1 MIYSMTGYGKAVKEL
16 PTKKITVEIKSLNSK
31 QLDLAMRVPSFYR
44 EKELDIR
51 SYLVGRI
58 GRGKVDFSMF
68 CETQQA
74 ERVARIDQNAV
85 RQYYQQ
91 LHEMTESVGIE
102 GATDYMRIIMS
113 LPDVVKV
120 EQPELDESE
129 WQQVMECVTE
139 ATDNFIAFRAQEGKA
154 LENDLRT
161 RIGLIEKYSLDVPQY
176 EKERIEK
183 IKGRIQKN
191 LDEIIAKDKVDQN
204 RLEQE
209 LIYYIEKL
217 DINEE
222 KVRLANHLKYFIETM
237 ETDPNAGKK
246 LGFIAQEMGREINTL
261 GSKANQAEM
270 QRLVVMM
277 KDELEKIK
285 EQVLNVL

>member
-1 MIYSMTGYGKAVKEL
+1 MTGYGKAVKEL
-16 PTKKITVEIKSLNSK
+16 PNKKITVEIKSLNSK

-44 EKELDIR
+44 EKELDVR
-51 SYLVGRI
+51 SYLAGRI
-58 GRGKVDFSMF
+58 GRGKVDFAMF

-74 ERVARIDQNAV
+74 ERVARIDQDAV

-91 LHEMTESVGIE
+91 LSAIKAANGME
-102 GATDYMRIIMS
+102 GDTDFMRIIMS

-120 EQPELDESE
+120 EQPELDEKE
-129 WQQVMECVTE
+129 WEQVMDCVRE
-139 ATDNFIAFRAQEGKA
+139 ATDNFISFRQQEGHA
-154 LENDLRT
+154 LAKDLLSHVD
-161 RIGLIEKYSLDVPQY
+161 LIENYSFEVPKY
-176 EKERIEK
+176 EKERVEK
-183 IKGRIQKN
+183 IKTRIQSN

-222 KVRLANHLKYFIETM
+222 KVRLANHIKYFRETID
-237 ETDPNAGKK
+237 TDADAGKK

-270 QRLVVMM
+270 QRLVVRM

>member
-1 MIYSMTGYGKAVKEL
+1 MTGYGKAVKEL
-16 PTKKITVEIKSLNSK
+16 PNKKITVEIKSLNSK

-44 EKELDIR
+44 EKELDVR
-51 SYLVGRI
+51 SYLAGRI
-58 GRGKVDFSMF
+58 GRGKVDFAMF

-74 ERVARIDQNAV
+74 ERVARIDQDAV

-91 LHEMTESVGIE
+91 LSAIKAANGME
-102 GATDYMRIIMS
+102 GETDFMRIIMS

-120 EQPELDESE
+120 EQPELDEKE
-129 WQQVMECVTE
+129 WEQVMDCVRE
-139 ATDNFIAFRAQEGKA
+139 ATDNFISFRQQEGLA
-154 LENDLRT
+154 LAKDLLSHVD
-161 RIGLIEKYSLDVPQY
+161 LIENYSFEVPKY
-176 EKERIEK
+176 EKERVEK
-183 IKGRIQKN
+183 IKTRIQSN

-222 KVRLANHLKYFIETM
+222 KVRLANHIKYFRETID
-237 ETDPNAGKK
+237 TDADAGKK

-270 QRLVVMM
+270 QRLVVRM
-277 KDELEKIK
+277 KDELEKVK

>member
-1 MIYSMTGYGKAVKEL
+1 MTGYGKAVKEL
-16 PTKKITVEIKSLNSK
+16 PNKKITVEIKSLNSK

-51 SYLVGRI
+51 SYLASRI
-58 GRGKVDFSMF
+58 GRGKVDFAMF

-74 ERVARIDQNAV
+74 ERVARIDQDAV
-85 RQYYQQ
+85 RQYYEQ
-91 LHEMTESVGIE
+91 LSAMQASIGI
-102 GATDYMRIIMS
+102 GGQTDYMRIIMS

-120 EQPELDESE
+120 EQPELDENE
-129 WQQVMECVTE
+129 WHEVMACVIE
-139 ATDNFIAFRAQEGKA
+139 ATNNFIAFREQEGKA
-154 LENDLRT
+154 LEKDLRT
-161 RIGLIEKYSLDVPQY
+161 RVGLIEKYSLEVPQY

-183 IKGRIQKN
+183 IKSRIQSN

-222 KVRLANHLKYFIETM
+222 KVRLANHLKYFIETI

>member
-1 MIYSMTGYGKAVKEL
+1 MTGYGKAVKEL

-139 ATDNFIAFRAQEGKA
+139 ATDNFIAFREQEGKA

-222 KVRLANHLKYFIETM
+222 KVRLANHMKYFIETM

>member
-1 MIYSMTGYGKAVKEL
+1 MIFSMTGYGKAVKEL

-31 QLDLAMRVPSFYR
+31 QLDLAMRMPSFYR
-44 EKELDIR
+44 EKELDVR
-51 SYLVGRI
+51 SYLAQRI
-58 GRGKVDFSMF
+58 GRGKVDFCLY
-68 CETQQA
+68 CESLHTDK
-74 ERVARIDQNAV
+74 VAKIDEEV
-85 RQYYQQ
+85 FGQYYKQ
-91 LHEMTESVGIE
+91 LVALKGNLGME
-102 GATDYMRIIMS
+102 GNTDFLRVIMC
-113 LPDVVKV
+113 LPDVVKN
-120 EQPELDESE
+120 EQPEFDEQE
-129 WQQVMECVTE
+129 WNEVMSCITE
-139 ATDNFIAFRAQEGKA
+139 ATDNFIQFRLQEGRSLDA
-154 LENDLRT
+154 DFRQ
-161 RIGLIEKYSLDVPQY
+161 RISLIKEYSLEVPKY

-183 IKGRIQKN
+183 IRTRIQTN

-222 KVRLANHLKYFIETM
+222 KVRLANHLKYFIETLDT
-237 ETDPNAGKK
+237 EENAGKK

>member
-1 MIYSMTGYGKAVKEL
+1 MTGYGKAVKEL
-16 PTKKITVEIKSLNSK
+16 PNKKITVEIKSLNSK

-44 EKELDIR
+44 EKELDVR
-51 SYLVGRI
+51 SYLAGRI
-58 GRGKVDFSMF
+58 CRGKVDFAMF

-74 ERVARIDQNAV
+74 ERVARIDQDAV

-91 LHEMTESVGIE
+91 LSAIKAANGME
-102 GATDYMRIIMS
+102 GETDFMRIIMS

-120 EQPELDESE
+120 EQPELDEKE
-129 WQQVMECVTE
+129 WEQVMDCVRE
-139 ATDNFIAFRAQEGKA
+139 ATDNFISFRQQEGQA
-154 LENDLRT
+154 LAKDLLSHVD
-161 RIGLIEKYSLDVPQY
+161 LIENYSFEVPKY
-176 EKERIEK
+176 EKERVEK
-183 IKGRIQKN
+183 IKTRIQSN

-222 KVRLANHLKYFIETM
+222 KVRLANHIKYFRETID
-237 ETDPNAGKK
+237 TDADAGKK

-270 QRLVVMM
+270 QRLVVRM

>member
-1 MIYSMTGYGKAVKEL
+1 MTGYGKAVKEL
-16 PTKKITVEIKSLNSK
+16 PNKKITIEIKSLNSK
-31 QLDLAMRVPSFYR
+31 QLDLAMRIPSFYR

-51 SYLVGRI
+51 SYLAGRI
-58 GRGKVDFSMF
+58 GRGKVDFSMY
-68 CETQQA
+68 CDTQQA
-74 ERVARIDQNAV
+74 ERVARIDPNAV
-85 RQYYQQ
+85 KQYYSQ
-91 LHEMTESVGIE
+91 LHDMTTAIGID

-120 EQPELDESE
+120 EQPELDETE
-129 WQQVMECVTE
+129 WQQVMECVVE
-139 ATDNFIAFRAQEGKA
+139 ATDNFIAFRKQEGDA
-154 LENDLRT
+154 LDEDLRA
-161 RIGLIEKYSLDVPQY
+161 RVGLIEKYSLEVPKY
-176 EKERIEK
+176 EKERIDK
-183 IKGRIQKN
+183 IKARIQSN
-191 LDEIIAKDKVDQN
+191 IDEIIAKDKVDQN

>member
-1 MIYSMTGYGKAVKEL
+1 MTGYGKAVKEL

-161 RIGLIEKYSLDVPQY
+161 RIGLIEKYSHDVPQY

>member
-1 MIYSMTGYGKAVKEL
+1 MTGYGKAVKEL
-16 PTKKITVEIKSLNSK
+16 PNKKITVEIKSLNSK

-44 EKELDIR
+44 EKELDVR
-51 SYLVGRI
+51 SYLAGRI
-58 GRGKVDFSMF
+58 GRGKVDFAMF

-74 ERVARIDQNAV
+74 ERVARIDQDAV

-91 LHEMTESVGIE
+91 LSAIKAANGME
-102 GATDYMRIIMS
+102 GETDFMRIIMS

-120 EQPELDESE
+120 EQPELDEKE
-129 WQQVMECVTE
+129 WEQVMDCVRE
-139 ATDNFIAFRAQEGKA
+139 ATDNFISFRQQEGLA
-154 LENDLRT
+154 LAKDLLSHVD
-161 RIGLIEKYSLDVPQY
+161 LIENYSFEVPKY
-176 EKERIEK
+176 EKERVEK
-183 IKGRIQKN
+183 IKTRIQSN

-222 KVRLANHLKYFIETM
+222 KVRLANHIKYFRETID
-237 ETDPNAGKK
+237 TDADAGKK

-270 QRLVVMM
+270 QRLVVRM

>member
-1 MIYSMTGYGKAVKEL
+1 MTGYGKAVAEL
-16 PTKKITVEIKSLNSK
+16 PNKKVTVEIKSLNSK

-44 EKELDIR
+44 EKELDVR
-51 SYLVGRI
+51 SYLAGRI
-58 GRGKVDFSMF
+58 GRGKVDFAMF

-74 ERVARIDQNAV
+74 ERVARIDQDAV

-91 LHEMTESVGIE
+91 LSAIKEQNGMPG
-102 GATDYMRIIMS
+102 GTDYMRIIMS

-120 EQPELDESE
+120 EQPELDEKE
-129 WQQVMECVTE
+129 WEQVMDCVRQ
-139 ATDNFIAFRAQEGKA
+139 ATDQFISFREQEGRA
-154 LENDLRT
+154 LSADLLSHVD
-161 RIGLIEKYSLDVPQY
+161 LIEKYSFEVPQY
-176 EKERIEK
+176 EKERVEK
-183 IKGRIQKN
+183 IKARIQSN
-191 LDEIIAKDKVDQN
+191 LDEIISKDRVDQN

-222 KVRLANHLKYFIETM
+222 KVRLANHIKYFRETVAN
-237 ETDPNAGKK
+237 DADAGKK

-270 QRLVVMM
+270 QRLVVKM

>member
-16 PTKKITVEIKSLNSK
+16 PNKKITVEIKSLNSK
-31 QLDLAMRVPSFYR
+31 QLDLAMRVPTFYR

-51 SYLVGRI
+51 SYLAGRI
-58 GRGKVDFSMF
+58 GRGKVDFAMF

-74 ERVARIDQNAV
+74 ERVARIDKDAV
-85 RQYYQQ
+85 QQYYTQ
-91 LHEMTESVGIE
+91 LHDMKESLGMD
-102 GATDYMRIIMS
+102 GSTDYMRIIMT

-120 EQPELDESE
+120 EQPELDEKE
-129 WQQVMECVTE
+129 WGEVMECVVE
-139 ATDNFIAFRAQEGKA
+139 ATDNFTAFREQEGRA
-154 LENDLRT
+154 LGKDLLT
-161 RIGLIEKYSLDVPQY
+161 RIGLIEKYSLEVPQY
-176 EKERIEK
+176 EKERVEK
-183 IKGRIQKN
+183 IKARIQNN

-222 KVRLANHLKYFIETM
+222 KVRLANHLKYFVETM
-237 ETDPNAGKK
+237 QTDPNAGKK

-270 QRLVVMM
+270 QRLVVKM

>member
-1 MIYSMTGYGKAVKEL
+1 MTGYGKAVKEL
-16 PTKKITVEIKSLNSK
+16 PNKKITVEIKSLNSK

-51 SYLVGRI
+51 SYLASRI
-58 GRGKVDFSMF
+58 GRGKVDFAMF

-74 ERVARIDQNAV
+74 ERVARIDQDAV
-85 RQYYQQ
+85 RQYYEQ
-91 LHEMTESVGIE
+91 LSTMQASIGI
-102 GATDYMRIIMS
+102 GGQTDYMRIIMS

-120 EQPELDESE
+120 EQPELDENE
-129 WQQVMECVTE
+129 WHEVMACVIE
-139 ATDNFIAFRAQEGKA
+139 ATDNFIAFREQEGKA
-154 LENDLRT
+154 LEKDLRT
-161 RIGLIEKYSLDVPQY
+161 RVGLIEKYSLEVPQY

-183 IKGRIQKN
+183 IKSRIQSN

-222 KVRLANHLKYFIETM
+222 KVRLANHLKYFIETI

>member
-1 MIYSMTGYGKAVKEL
+1 MTGYGKAVKEL
-16 PTKKITVEIKSLNSK
+16 PNKKITVEIKSLNSK

-51 SYLVGRI
+51 SYLASRI
-58 GRGKVDFSMF
+58 GRGKVDFAMF

-74 ERVARIDQNAV
+74 ERVARIDQDAV
-85 RQYYQQ
+85 RQYYEQ
-91 LHEMTESVGIE
+91 LSAMQASIGI
-102 GATDYMRIIMS
+102 GGQTDYMRIIMS

-120 EQPELDESE
+120 EQPELDENE
-129 WQQVMECVTE
+129 WHEVMACVIE
-139 ATDNFIAFRAQEGKA
+139 ATDNFIAFREQEGKA
-154 LENDLRT
+154 LEKDLRT
-161 RIGLIEKYSLDVPQY
+161 RVGLIEKYSLEVPQY

-183 IKGRIQKN
+183 IKSRIQSN

-222 KVRLANHLKYFIETM
+222 KVRLANHLKYFVETI

>member
-1 MIYSMTGYGKAVKEL
+1 MTGYGKAVKEL
-16 PTKKITVEIKSLNSK
+16 PNKKITVEIKSLNSK

-51 SYLVGRI
+51 SYLAGRI
-58 GRGKVDFSMF
+58 GRGKVDFAMF

-74 ERVARIDQNAV
+74 ERVARIDQDAV

-91 LHEMTESVGIE
+91 LSAIKAANGME
-102 GATDYMRIIMS
+102 GDTDFMRIIMS

-120 EQPELDESE
+120 EQPELDEKE
-129 WQQVMECVTE
+129 WEQVMDCVRE
-139 ATDNFIAFRAQEGKA
+139 ATDNFISFRQQEGQA
-154 LENDLRT
+154 LAKDLLSHVD
-161 RIGLIEKYSLDVPQY
+161 LIESYSFEVPKY
-176 EKERIEK
+176 EKERVEK
-183 IKGRIQKN
+183 IKTRIQSN

-222 KVRLANHLKYFIETM
+222 KVRLANHIKYFRETIET
-237 ETDPNAGKK
+237 DADAGKK

-270 QRLVVMM
+270 QRLVVRM

>member
-1 MIYSMTGYGKAVKEL
+1 MTGYGKAVKEL
-16 PTKKITVEIKSLNSK
+16 PNKKITVEIKSLNSK

-44 EKELDIR
+44 EKELDVR
-51 SYLVGRI
+51 SYLAGRI
-58 GRGKVDFSMF
+58 GRGKVDFAMF

-74 ERVARIDQNAV
+74 ERVARIDQDAV

-91 LHEMTESVGIE
+91 LSAIKAANGME
-102 GATDYMRIIMS
+102 GETDFMRIIMS

-120 EQPELDESE
+120 EQPELDERE
-129 WQQVMECVTE
+129 WEQVMDCVRE
-139 ATDNFIAFRAQEGKA
+139 ATDNFISFRQQEGLA
-154 LENDLRT
+154 LAKDLLSHVD
-161 RIGLIEKYSLDVPQY
+161 LIENYSFEVPKY
-176 EKERIEK
+176 EKERVEK
-183 IKGRIQKN
+183 IKTRIQSN

-222 KVRLANHLKYFIETM
+222 KVRLANHIKYFRETID
-237 ETDPNAGKK
+237 TDADAGKK

-270 QRLVVMM
+270 QRLVVRM

>member
-16 PTKKITVEIKSLNSK
+16 PNKKITVEIKSLNSK
-31 QLDLAMRVPSFYR
+31 QLDLAMRVPAFYR

-51 SYLVGRI
+51 SYLAGRI
-58 GRGKVDFSMF
+58 GRGKVDFAMF

-74 ERVARIDQNAV
+74 ERVARIDKDAV
-85 RQYYQQ
+85 QQYYTQ
-91 LHEMTESVGIE
+91 LHDMKESLGMD
-102 GATDYMRIIMS
+102 GSTDYMRIIMTM
-113 LPDVVKV
+113 PDVVKV
-120 EQPELDESE
+120 EQPELNEKE
-129 WQQVMECVTE
+129 WEQVMACVVE
-139 ATDNFIAFRAQEGKA
+139 ATDNFIAFREQEGQA
-154 LENDLRT
+154 LEKDLLT
-161 RIGLIEKYSLDVPQY
+161 RIGLIEKYSLEVPQY
-176 EKERIEK
+176 EKERVEK
-183 IKGRIQKN
+183 IRARIQNN

-222 KVRLANHLKYFIETM
+222 KVRLANHLKYFVETM
-237 ETDPNAGKK
+237 QTDPNAGKK

-270 QRLVVMM
+270 QRLVVKM

>member
-1 MIYSMTGYGKAVKEL
+1 MTGYGKAVKEL
-16 PTKKITVEIKSLNSK
+16 PNKKITVEIKSLNSK

-51 SYLVGRI
+51 SYLASRI
-58 GRGKVDFSMF
+58 GRGKVDFAMF

-74 ERVARIDQNAV
+74 ERVARIDQDAV
-85 RQYYQQ
+85 RQYYEQ
-91 LHEMTESVGIE
+91 LSAMQASIGI
-102 GATDYMRIIMS
+102 GGQTDYMRIIMS

-120 EQPELDESE
+120 EQPELDENE
-129 WQQVMECVTE
+129 WHEVMACVIE
-139 ATDNFIAFRAQEGKA
+139 ATDNFIAFREQEGKA
-154 LENDLRT
+154 LEKDLRT
-161 RIGLIEKYSLDVPQY
+161 RVGLIEKYSLEVPQY

-183 IKGRIQKN
+183 IKSRIQSN

-222 KVRLANHLKYFIETM
+222 KVRLANHLKYFIETI

>member
-16 PTKKITVEIKSLNSK
+16 PTKKISVEIKSLNSK
-31 QLDLAMRVPSFYR
+31 QLDLAMRVPTFYR

-51 SYLVGRI
+51 SYISSRI
-58 GRGKVDFSMF
+58 GRGKVDFAMY
-68 CETQQA
+68 CETQQT
-74 ERVARIDQNAV
+74 EKVARIDEEAV
-85 RQYYQQ
+85 RQYYEQ
-91 LHEMTESVGIE
+91 LSAIKGSVGIPGE
-102 GATDYMRIIMS
+102 TDFMRIIMT
-113 LPDVVKV
+113 LPDVVKA
-120 EQPELDESE
+120 EQPELDEEE
-129 WQQVMECVTE
+129 WNVVMECIEE
-139 ATDNFIAFRAQEGKA
+139 ATDNFIAFREQEGKA

-161 RIGLIEKYSLDVPQY
+161 RVGLIEKYSLEVPQF
-176 EKERIEK
+176 EKERVEK
-183 IKGRIQKN
+183 IRTRIQSN
-191 LDEIIAKDKVDQN
+191 LDELIAKDKVDQN

-222 KVRLANHLKYFIETM
+222 KVRLANHMRYFLETI

-270 QRLVVMM
+270 QRLVVKM

>member
-1 MIYSMTGYGKAVKEL
+1 MTGYGKAVKEL

-113 LPDVVKV
+113 LPDVAKV
-120 EQPELDESE
+120 EQPELDDSE
-129 WQQVMECVTE
+129 WQQALECVPE
-139 ATDNFIAFRAQEGKA
+139 ATDNSIASRAQEGKA
-154 LENDLRT
+154 LENNLRT

>member
-1 MIYSMTGYGKAVKEL
+1 MTGYGKAVKEL
-16 PTKKITVEIKSLNSK
+16 PNKKITVEIKSLNSK

-44 EKELDIR
+44 EKELDVR
-51 SYLVGRI
+51 SYLAGRI
-58 GRGKVDFSMF
+58 GRGKVDFAMF

-74 ERVARIDQNAV
+74 ERVARIDQDAV

-91 LHEMTESVGIE
+91 LSAIKAANGME
-102 GATDYMRIIMS
+102 GETDFMRIIMS

-120 EQPELDESE
+120 EQPELDEKE
-129 WQQVMECVTE
+129 WEQVMDCVRE
-139 ATDNFIAFRAQEGKA
+139 ATDNFISFRQQEGQA
-154 LENDLRT
+154 LAKDLLSHVD
-161 RIGLIEKYSLDVPQY
+161 LIENYSFEVPKY
-176 EKERIEK
+176 EKERVEK
-183 IKGRIQKN
+183 IKTRIQSN

-222 KVRLANHLKYFIETM
+222 KVRLANHIKYFRETID
-237 ETDPNAGKK
+237 TDADAGKK

-270 QRLVVMM
+270 QRLVVRM